1 MLIWLLHQFAPL
13 LQKMELYA
21 SGDSRVFL
29 TARTALASVT
39 AFLIAI
45 VLGPMSIRWLKNR
58 FPERIDSASEK
69 LNELQSAKNATPT
82 MGGLFVIGAVVLASL
97 LWADLQ
103 NRYVQLGILVAV
115 GFAAIGAVDD
125 WIKLST
131 SRNGLRVRQK
141 LVAQLALSAL
151 VAGIL
156 YREQVGILHGV
167 DLIWPIG
174 GWVWPLGIA
183 FLGWSVLVLVASSNA
198 VNLTDGLDGLA
209 SGCTIFSGSAF
220 IALCYLSGHAVLSG
234 YLSIPHIG
242 GAGELGVVLAALVG
256 AILGF
261 LWFNCYPAQ
270 VFMGDT
276 GSLPI
281 GGLLALAALVTR
293 QEMLLV
299 VIGGVFVVEALSVI
313 CQVGWFRC
321 TGQRLIACSPL
332 HNHFLFKGHHE
343 IKIVVRFWIGSAL
356 LAIVAVASLKIR

>member
-198 VNLTDGLDGLA
+198 GNLTDGLDGLA
-209 SGCTIFSGSAF
+209 IGCTVTVALTYGLMAYASGNAIISD
-220 IALCYLSGHAVLSG
+220 YLLISWVPGT
-234 YLSIPHIG
+234 
-242 GAGELGVVLAALVG
+242 GELTVVCAAL
-256 AILGF
+256 LGGCLAF
-261 LWFNCYPAQ
+261 LWCS
-270 VFMGDT
+270 
-276 GSLPI
+276 SLFYSWQLKFF
-281 GGLLALAALVTR
+281 LLIFLVHVMKHSR
-293 QEMLLV
+293 LL
-299 VIGGVFVVEALSVI
+299 IHIIIISV
-313 CQVGWFRC
+313 
-321 TGQRLIACSPL
+321 
-332 HNHFLFKGHHE
+332 
-343 IKIVVRFWIGSAL
+343 
-356 LAIVAVASLKIR
+356 